1 MLRNGPVRGRPKS
14 HFFCV
19 FFKALISA
27 LELSLWLKTLANFT
41 IYFLKHYLPSF
52 SAIEDLDATLLF
64 FEDIFL
70 EAGAGGGASSTL
82 TDLERGWGSGC

>member
-1 MLRNGPVRGRPKS
+1 MLRNGPVRGRIS
-14 HFFCV
+14 FVCFLEGS
-19 FFKALISA
+19 LISA
-27 LELSLWLKTLANFT
+27 LELSLWLKTLADFT

-70 EAGAGGGASSTL
+70 EAGAGGASSTL